1 MNKIKKINLLFCLIF
16 SFIFFFGSVF
26 SVQAGGVVQDSKVM
40 KQCIDQN
47 EYPNEIV
54 ECVVNYTTQDIRNHG
69 EKKII
74 WNVDNVE
81 FRMERKAWY
90 RSKSDYIF
98 GPSNFEISSDRKTA
112 KIFVTVSRDGF
123 GFWNGIEEFN
133 LTFELNVN

>member
-16 SFIFFFGSVF
+16 SFIFFFGNVF

-54 ECVVNYTTQDIRNHG
+54 ECVINYTMQDIRNHG

-74 WNVDNVE
+74 WSVDDVKC
-81 FRMERKAWY
+81 RIAKHPCYMWDSLY
-90 RSKSDYIF
+90 RFNLKDV
-98 GPSNFEISSDRKTA
+98 
-112 KIFVTVSRDGF
+112 KICEKKNSALIYVTVYRIS
-123 GFWNGIEEFN
+123 GICCQEKEFD
-133 LTFELNVN
+133 LTFELKLN